1 MKYKVVGWLD
11 LIFGL
16 LGLVQ
21 QTIMLFVVY
30 PKLNALY
37 QDFYIGGKLP
47 FFTRAYPYITVVLI
61 ILLAGIAYIGKKLAF
76 EKSPNEKI
84 FKLGLMALVAVFL
97 FGGYY
102 ISSLIMSFVS
112 PLYSI
117 TSQL

>member
-1 MKYKVVGWLD
+1 MGWLD
-11 LIFGL
+11 LTFGL
-16 LGLVQ
+16 LGLAQ
-21 QTIMLFVVY
+21 QIIMLFVVY
-30 PKLNALY
+30 PKLNSLY

-47 FFTRAYPYITVVLI
+47 FFTRAYPYITVVMI

-76 EKSPNEKI
+76 EKSPSEKL
-84 FKLGLMALVAVFL
+84 FKWGLVALIVIFL

-102 ISSLIMSFVS
+102 VSSLMMSFIS